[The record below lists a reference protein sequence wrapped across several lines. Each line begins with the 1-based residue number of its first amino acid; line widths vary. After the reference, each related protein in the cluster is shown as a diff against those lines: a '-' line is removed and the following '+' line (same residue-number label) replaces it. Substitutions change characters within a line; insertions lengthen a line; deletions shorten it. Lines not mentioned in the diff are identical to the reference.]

1 MSVIQQGIDAI
12 RGTTGVEKLLRKS
25 PDDVVIT
32 MAARS
37 PLCKAKKGGFRD
49 VALQELLIAFL
60 KEAIKKMKIDP
71 ALIGDISVGTTL
83 SPQAAYDARASAI
96 AAGFPDSVPV
106 QVINR
111 FCSSGLMAVSNVAN
125 QIRNGEIEIG
135 FAVGVESMSSTP
147 DGGPMNGFVEEIA
160 CHPVAKD
167 CAQPMGWTSENV
179 SKDFNITRKRMDEL
193 AAASHQRAA
202 KARSSGYFDKEILP
216 LTILQKPSTPAAAGA
231 PAPARV
237 QVTVSQDDGIR
248 GDSTPEGLGKIRAA
262 FPQWGNGTTTGG
274 NASQITD
281 GVAGVLLMTRRKA
294 EELGLEILGK
304 HICTSVGGLP
314 PRIMGIGPSVA
325 IPKALARAG
334 ISQDD
339 VDLFEVNEAF
349 ASMLGYL
356 VDTFGLP
363 HEKVN
368 VNGGAI
374 ALGHPL
380 GCTGARQVA
389 TGLHELRRRGGRV
402 LVTSMCIGLGMGAAA
417 VFVAEQ

>member
-1 MSVIQQGIDAI
+1 MSIIQNAVDSI
-12 RGTTGVEKLLRKS
+12 RGTTGVDKLLRKS

-37 PLCKAKKGGFRD
+37 PLCKARKGGFKD
-49 VALQELLIAFL
+49 MGGQELLITFFKA
-60 KEAIKKMKIDP
+60 AIEKMKIDP
-71 ALIGDISVGTTL
+71 ALIGDISVGTVL
-83 SPQAAYDARASAI
+83 SNQAAYDARASAI
-96 AAGFPDSVPV
+96 AAGFPVSVPV

-125 QIRNGEIEIG
+125 QIRNGEIEVG
-135 FAVGVESMSSTP
+135 FAVGFESMSATP
-147 DGGPMNGFVEEIA
+147 DNGAGSFADEIS

-167 CAQPMGWTSENV
+167 CIPPMGWTSENV
-179 SKDFNITRKRMDEL
+179 SKDFNITRQRMDEL
-193 AAASHQRAA
+193 AAISHQRAGV
-202 KARSSGYFDKEILP
+202 ARASGFFDAEILP
-216 LTILQKPSTPAAAGA
+216 LNVYQLPSTPVAAGA
-231 PAPARV
+231 PPPARV
-237 QVTVSQDDGIR
+237 KVLVSQDDGIR
-248 GDSTPEGLGKIRAA
+248 GDTTAAALGKIRAA
-262 FPQWGNGTTTGG
+262 FPQWGNSTTTGG

-304 HICTSVGGLP
+304 HVCTSVAGLE

-334 ISQDD
+334 ISRDD
-339 VDLFEVNEAF
+339 VDLWEINEAF
-349 ASMLGYL
+349 ASMFGYL
-356 VDTFGLP
+356 IDQFGLP
-363 HEKVN
+363 LEKTN

-389 TGLHELRRRGGRV
+389 TGLHELRRRGGKI
-402 LVTSMCIGLGMGAAA
+402 LVTSMCIGLGMGAAG
-417 VFVAEQ
+417 VFVAEY